1 MHHIASNMLLEGNVL
16 NGTYRVDGH
25 LASGGFGNTYL
36 VTNLKTD
43 KKCVVKE
50 FFMKDIMTRKED
62 GCTVVLKNKED
73 MALASSQKQ
82 KFKKEARRLKLLDS
96 KHIVKVY
103 DLFEENETAYYSM
116 DFIEGY
122 SLKELVDKRTHPL
135 AESQME
141 IVLSQVIDALDAIH
155 ASNILHMD
163 IKPANIMMA
172 SNGNCVLIDFGAS
185 KQIVSSS
192 DESTSSKLMTFTNR
206 YAPPEQINGIADQ
219 WGPWTDFY
227 ALGAS
232 IYYCITKKTPPS
244 SKEIFEL
251 GDEAFSIPPG
261 ISRHMVMLI
270 KWLMSPQVS
279 MRPQSIEALRNYISR
294 ERNNNSQNFLENK
307 KRQGIESDFSAHKES
322 NKKTKNKAYIAII
335 IATLCF
341 IILSVLLLAPPKD
354 EATHK
359 KKTSKGSV
367 INHSERKN
375 KKQIGANKD
384 IVDKHQS
391 PKDEVI
397 QQPAQPHRDYH
408 RQKTYEDEEEL
419 YYQDQYFNTYGDFA
433 QNDQET
439 EIKQHMHALAERKY
453 DERYSDNASITDDK
467 KASTLS
473 GEKRQESVN
482 PTVPNSNTPG
492 AIQPKKKTEK
502 ENKIT
507 PQNNHDETVQQDGV
521 PGYSEGES
529 SSATSFPQNQTE
541 SKKEAMQKKL
551 EQASENETF
560 F

>member
-1 MHHIASNMLLEGNVL
+1 MLLEGNVL

-36 VTNLKTD
+36 VTHLKTD
-43 KKCVVKE
+43 KKYVVKE
-50 FFMKDIMTRKED
+50 FFMKDIMTRDED
-62 GCTVVLKNKED
+62 GCTVVLKHKED
-73 MALASSQKQ
+73 TPLASSQKQ
-82 KFKKEARRLKLLDS
+82 KFKKEAKRLKSLDN

-103 DLFEENETAYYSM
+103 ELFEENGTAYYSM

-135 AESQME
+135 ADSQIK
-141 IVLSQVIDALDAIH
+141 IVLSQVIDALEAIH
-155 ASNILHMD
+155 AANFLHMD

-185 KQIVSSS
+185 KQIVSSY

-227 ALGAS
+227 ALGAT

-251 GDEAFSIPPG
+251 GDEALSFPFG
-261 ISRHMVMLI
+261 ISRHTVMLI

-279 MRPQSIEALRNYISR
+279 MRPQSIEALRNYISH
-294 ERNNNSQNFLENK
+294 ESNKPHNVSENK
-307 KRQGIESDFSAHKES
+307 KRQDSESVSSAHKER
-322 NKKTKNKAYIAII
+322 NKKTKNRAYITTII
-335 IATLCF
+335 STLCL
-341 IILSVLLLAPPKD
+341 IILSVLLLTSPKED
-354 EATHK
+354 VTQK
-359 KKTSKGSV
+359 KKTRKATT

-391 PKDEVI
+391 PKDEAI

-439 EIKQHMHALAERKY
+439 EINQNKRPLDERND
-453 DERYSDNASITDDK
+453 DERYSNNANIIDHKNT
-467 KASTLS
+467 STLS
-473 GEKRQESVN
+473 GEKQQEN
-482 PTVPNSNTPG
+482 MNSISPQTNTRETT
-492 AIQPKKKTEK
+492 QQRELSEK

-521 PGYSEGES
+521 SGYSEGES